1 MKFIKV
7 IFVVLII
14 AIIGGIFGKIY
25 LKNKNQNI
33 KVTYYP
39 NSISPIYRVLLIPE
53 ISALNWMI
61 LKIEIML

>member
-33 KVTYYP
+33 KV
-39 NSISPIYRVLLIPE
+39 NSENVNNLQINLSQEEMNQGIKINRYRLQI
-53 ISALNWMI
+53 
-61 LKIEIML
+61 